1 MTSSGNVAITVTAT
15 ATTNSPPALAL
26 PDSLNGAATFAL
38 SSTITATDPDGD
50 ALTFSSADLPAGASL
65 AANGALSWTPNA
77 GQIGVFMP
85 TITVS
90 DGRANATGK
99 LPIFIMHPDYDW
111 LVGAKL
117 FAYRNISDKVFVY
130 AFKRPDRTSIVF
142 AWTATGYSYPLAS
155 TGMTQM
161 DLLGN
166 PTASTTLGS
175 TPVLFLSDKRV
186 SARQALDRVVA
197 AIAY

>member
-1 MTSSGNVAITVTAT
+1 M
-15 ATTNSPPALAL
+15 
-26 PDSLNGAATFAL
+26 
-38 SSTITATDPDGD
+38 
-50 ALTFSSADLPAGASL
+50 
-65 AANGALSWTPNA
+65 
-77 GQIGVFMP
+77 
-85 TITVS
+85 
-90 DGRANATGK
+90 
-99 LPIFIMHPDYDW
+99 
-111 LVGAKL
+111 L
-117 FAYRNISDKVFVY
+117 FRS